1 MSDHDLKFLI
11 LGVSGYVGGS
21 LLKRLLA
28 AYPGAHVTGLLRNEG
43 YVEALKDAGLHEVV
57 LASIKDREKI
67 SAACS
72 EADVV
77 INVAHCD
84 DTDFAAGVLEGM
96 RVRFERTGCRP
107 VLVHT
112 SGALLIADG
121 AHGYL
126 NPETAANP
134 FDDADDERVRNIPPG
149 APHRLVDNMVF
160 AADEEGYVNGWIICP
175 PTIYGANSGPI
186 LRDSGQTRFI
196 VETAIT
202 AKQGVYMGDGSAT
215 WDNVHIDDLLDLYEL
230 IIANSLRTTAASA
243 DPKPSPYTKFFL
255 VSSGKHTWGELTSI
269 VAQALYE
276 RGIIPTAQTRGASY
290 DESVKI
296 HPWAMFFSDN
306 SFSLP
311 TRAKNLGWSPK
322 HLQWRTDIHD
332 DVGRIL
338 ELKAAHSSL

>member
-1 MSDHDLKFLI
+1 MFRQK
-11 LGVSGYVGGS
+11 V
-21 LLKRLLA
+21 
-28 AYPGAHVTGLLRNEG
+28 
-43 YVEALKDAGLHEVV
+43 
-57 LASIKDREKI
+57 

-84 DTDFAAGVLEGM
+84 DTDFAAAVLEGM
-96 RVRFERTGCRP
+96 KLRFERTGRRP

-121 AHGYL
+121 AHGSL

-134 FDDADDERVRNIPPG
+134 FDDADEERVRDIPPD
-149 APHRLVDNMVF
+149 APHRPVDNMVF
-160 AADEEGYVNGWIICP
+160 AADEEGYINGWIICP

-196 VETAIT
+196 VEMAIT
-202 AKQGVYMGDGSAT
+202 ANQGVYMGDGSAT

-230 IIANSLRTTAASA
+230 VIANGLRSSA
-243 DPKPSPYTKFFL
+243 DTRTLKPSPHTKFFL
-255 VSSGKHTWGELTSI
+255 VSSGKHTWGELTSV

-276 RGIIPTAQTRGASY
+276 RGVIPTAQTRGASY
-290 DESVKI
+290 VESIKL

-311 TRAKNLGWSPK
+311 TRAKNLGWRPK
-322 HLQWRTDIHD
+322 HLQWRTDIHH
-332 DVGRIL
+332 DVTRIL
-338 ELKAAHSSL
+338 EIRAALSSG